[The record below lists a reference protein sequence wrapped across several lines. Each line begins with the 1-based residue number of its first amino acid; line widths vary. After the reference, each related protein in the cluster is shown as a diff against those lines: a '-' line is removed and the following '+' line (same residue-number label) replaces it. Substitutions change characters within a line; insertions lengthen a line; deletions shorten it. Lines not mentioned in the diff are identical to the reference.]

1 MCYKKYFSNINND
14 RQIQVF
20 AKSSSLEVYF
30 AESVRS
36 VHGEIILYLHDLCLI
51 KKVHFVKKQKIE
63 PTLLACIY
71 KSIEKRAL
79 MTLYVTAV

>member
-14 RQIQVF
+14 RRIQVF
-20 AKSSSLEVYF
+20 AKSSSLEAYF

-36 VHGEIILYLHDLCLI
+36 VHREIILYLHDLCLI
-51 KKVHFVKKQKIE
+51 EKVHFVKKQKIE
-63 PTLLACIY
+63 PTLAYIY

>member
-14 RQIQVF
+14 RRIQDF

-51 KKVHFVKKQKIE
+51 EKVYSVKKQKAE
-63 PTLLACIY
+63 PTLLTYIY
-71 KSIEKRAL
+71 KSIEKGAL
-79 MTLYVTAV
+79 VTLHVTAV